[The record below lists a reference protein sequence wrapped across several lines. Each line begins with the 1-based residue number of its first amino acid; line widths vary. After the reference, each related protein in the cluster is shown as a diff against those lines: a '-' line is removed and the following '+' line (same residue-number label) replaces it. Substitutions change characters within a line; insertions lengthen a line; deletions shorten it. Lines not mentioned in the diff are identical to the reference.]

1 MPSARTLTVLVVDDQ
16 QSMRGLARQCLAR
29 LGVQTVSLAATG
41 EAALDMMA
49 ERKFDLVISD
59 LNMPGL
65 SGVQLAQKIKAHPV
79 YAKTPVF
86 LATSDAYRDE
96 AEDATVDH
104 FVAKPFSVADMR
116 GAIEEHLG
124 ALT

>member
-1 MPSARTLTVLVVDDQ
+1 MPSPRSLKILVVDDQ

-29 LGVQTVSLAATG
+29 LGVQEVALAATG

-49 ERKFDLVISD
+49 ETRFDIVISD

-65 SGVQLAQKIKAHPV
+65 SGVELARRIKEHPV
-79 YAKTPVF
+79 FARIPVF
-86 LATSDAYRDE
+86 LATSDAYRE
-96 AEDATVDH
+96 QAEDETVDH

-116 GAIEEHLG
+116 GALEAHLG
-124 ALT
+124 PLE

>member
-1 MPSARTLTVLVVDDQ
+1 MPRARSLMVLVVDDQ
-16 QSMRGLARQCLAR
+16 QSMRGLARQCLSR

-41 EAALDMMA
+41 QAALDMMA

-65 SGVQLAQKIKAHPV
+65 SGVDLARRIKSHPV
-79 YAKTPVF
+79 FSRIPVF
-86 LATSDAYRDE
+86 LATSDAYREE
-96 AEDATVDH
+96 ADDDTVDH

-116 GAIEEHLG
+116 SAIEQHLG